1 MMTEEENAER
11 LRTLAKL
18 NDEFR
23 ATPTGRRLVMTAGI
37 ACLDRN
43 TRLRVIETVQ
53 NLSSFT
59 PENDPMGEH
68 NLGFFRLGDQGF
80 FWRID
85 YYDPTYRRHSDD
97 PSDQSLTI
105 RVMTLMLAE
114 EYY

>member
-1 MMTEEENAER
+1 MTDEENADR
-11 LRTLAKL
+11 LRRAAKL

-23 ATPTGRRLVMTAGI
+23 AAPSGRRLVMTAGI
-37 ACLDRN
+37 ACLDRK
-43 TRLRVIETVQ
+43 TRLRVIEAVQ
-53 NLSSFT
+53 NYSSFT
-59 PENDPMGEH
+59 LENDPLGER

-97 PSDQSLTI
+97 PSDPTLTI

-114 EYY
+114 EYC

>member
-1 MMTEEENAER
+1 MTEEENVER
-11 LRTLAKL
+11 LRKLAKL

-23 ATPTGRRLVMTAGI
+23 ARPSGRRLVMTAGI
-37 ACLDRN
+37 ACLDRK
-43 TRLRVIETVQ
+43 TRVRVIEAVE
-53 NLSSFT
+53 NFCSFS
-59 PENDPMGEH
+59 PENDPFGER

-97 PSDQSLTI
+97 PSDPTLTI

-114 EYY
+114 EYC